1 LLFQRIVEEAGET
14 VNAVDVGGR
23 WWTLVDVDGRNDEV
37 VMALYQL

>member
-1 LLFQRIVEEAGET
+1 M
-14 VNAVDVGGR
+14 NAVDVGGRWWMLVDVGGR